1 MRSFILFSIDLTDLR
16 TDIAQVVSTEPSAQ
30 YSVLSRAWDGVI
42 DGVKLIIVVKEP
54 AAESI
59 MKDALK
65 AIEDNKFQFKP
76 SYEVISQTVF
86 HQGDLVLF
94 SCHPANFYTLYLSKA
109 DEKAL
114 RKAVT
119 TLGEADI
126 RLFPE
131 GNFIA
136 EKFSTLPVSTTT
148 KTISHVTSG
157 SMHVASITPRYRS
170 QNAVMSDISAPTV
183 GIFPFLPSHVI
194 IPHLDCQSDLARS

>member
-1 MRSFILFSIDLTDLR
+1 MLT
-16 TDIAQVVSTEPSAQ
+16 
-30 YSVLSRAWDGVI
+30 WDGVI
-42 DGVKLIIVVKEP
+42 DGVKLIIVVEGLTAKT
-54 AAESI
+54 AMI
-59 MKDALK
+59 DALK
-65 AIEDNKFQFKP
+65 AVEKHNFKFQP
-76 SYEVISQTVF
+76 NCEVILEWKF
-86 HQGDLVLF
+86 KKGDLVEF

-194 IPHLDCQSDLARS
+194 ILHLDCQSDLARS